1 MLALAVNA
9 VNSKRA
15 LAQQPTV
22 PVPPVPTP
30 VTTTAPSQ
38 PTVRSSVPVRPDSV
52 RPFLVFAPTGES
64 WFVAASRG
72 KRMLLDIG
80 RVDLEVRRD
89 SAVALAYR
97 KAVEAATPFRIGDR
111 FTLRAP
117 WGSEEVRATGIDS
130 WNGRIVL
137 VLAGSAVMDSA
148 VQQSATVTASAHRM
162 PTRRGSG
169 SAAGGI
175 AGVVPALAATPGGV
189 APCVRVPIAGA
200 YADRLKV
207 IRDSLETELRALGAP
222 IYERLA
228 KRVTVSSSRVSGCFG
243 TGRALLA
250 VSLRAGAAEWTRERV
265 VLVDAYGN
273 ATPLVVDDQRFKVHD
288 LLHAVDVD
296 GDGFDDVAAVGR
308 TLRAGGTTLLR
319 YDEPRKRLVRL
330 AAGFAWED
338 L

>member
-9 VNSKRA
+9 TSA
-15 LAQQPTV
+15 GAQQPTV
-22 PVPPVPTP
+22 QTQV
-30 VTTTAPSQ
+30 Q
-38 PTVRSSVPVRPDSV
+38 SSVPVRADSV

-89 SAVALAYR
+89 SAVAVAYR
-97 KAVEAATPFRIGDR
+97 EAVAAATPFRIGDR

-148 VQQSATVTASAHRM
+148 VQESATVTASAHRM
-162 PTRRGSG
+162 PTSRTSSG
-169 SAAGGI
+169 AA
-175 AGVVPALAATPGGV
+175 PGGV

-200 YADRLKV
+200 FADRLKV
-207 IRDSLETELRALGAP
+207 IRDSLEAELRSFGGP

-228 KRVTVSSSRVSGCFG
+228 RRVTASSSRVSGCFG
-243 TGRALLA
+243 AGRALLA

-273 ATPLVVDDQRFKVHD
+273 ATPLAVEDLRFKVHD

-319 YDEPRKRLVRL
+319 YDEPKKRLVRL

-338 L
+338 F